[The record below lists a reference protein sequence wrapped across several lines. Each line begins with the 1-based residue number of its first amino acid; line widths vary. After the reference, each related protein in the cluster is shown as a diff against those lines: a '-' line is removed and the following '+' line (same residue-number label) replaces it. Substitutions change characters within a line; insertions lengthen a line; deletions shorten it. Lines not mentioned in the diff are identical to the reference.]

1 MIIKVTEGI
10 SFNCLPTDT
19 DLARS
24 TLTLKNFFL
33 SITVKYTLES
43 PNILP
48 SFAFELISSLLRDL
62 NVLIISS
69 FLCLQFLPTF
79 FLPEELKN
87 SSLFHHKTNTKHLL
101 SLPSQYSVT
110 CCNLA
115 SVSTQLLKL
124 FSSRSPNIS
133 LLNLVDTF
141 QLFLNWT
148 TVTLSPLNT
157 PCFIFCYPLPF
168 FFFFSDFS
176 DSHCT
181 SALHG
186 LLLLLPGI
194 SAPPLSLPSY
204 LHFCFIHI
212 TPTLPKIS
220 FVLTQSQKFFLNFE
234 ICVLFKFVCFHSTFS
249 SNSAHHCDIVIA
261 CICTCFPHVI
271 AAQIMAW
278 KRSASALPEN
288 SLEMQNRGHH
298 LRPTKSEPAFKQHP
312 RGFLSTLKLGIL
324 VRS

>member
-1 MIIKVTEGI
+1 MIVKVTEGI
-10 SFNCLPTDT
+10 SFNFLPTDT

-48 SFAFELISSLLRDL
+48 SFAFELISSFLRDL

-79 FLPEELKN
+79 FLPKELKN
-87 SSLFHHKTNTKHLL
+87 SNLFHHKTNTKHLL

-157 PCFIFCYPLPF
+157 PCFIF
-168 FFFFSDFS
+168 
-176 DSHCT
+176 
-181 SALHG
+181 
-186 LLLLLPGI
+186 
-194 SAPPLSLPSY
+194 
-204 LHFCFIHI
+204 
-212 TPTLPKIS
+212 
-220 FVLTQSQKFFLNFE
+220 
-234 ICVLFKFVCFHSTFS
+234 
-249 SNSAHHCDIVIA
+249 
-261 CICTCFPHVI
+261 
-271 AAQIMAW
+271 
-278 KRSASALPEN
+278 
-288 SLEMQNRGHH
+288 
-298 LRPTKSEPAFKQHP
+298 
-312 RGFLSTLKLGIL
+312 
-324 VRS
+324 